1 MSTGESYPLFEQPGP
16 GSLELTLSNSTIFQI
31 NGTSVENLS
40 QSEVESLLSTSL
52 VSLTVQKLSGSSSR
66 TQVLQS
72 LLEEV
77 NDKINRENDICR
89 KVELTKERITTSG
102 SLNELQ
108 LSQQESSSAYFSGKS
123 SPLPDDQIS
132 STPESFSEPVLQSLS
147 SLTPLYEEN
156 PERLIGKQT
165 DSSGDLSTEEGSASH
180 LVTSTGSASRSQTY
194 VKLRKPVVRP
204 SPVTQSS
211 RFSMPVQL
219 MHKERPMP
227 PVRSGSYMSAI
238 TSPPQGE
245 VVTASSQE
253 DDLHMLPPTPVCTVH
268 FPSNSLPDSSVVNT
282 SNTVV
287 IRKKN
292 ESYFRNHGSRPQSAP
307 SARHYQVALGSSPAS
322 SSFGRYSASHG
333 DPLALTP
340 PKPSTSGNPATIA
353 VLRSTIV
360 PSYTAKSHSVQNCE
374 GLPAVSQQCLPVH
387 CDSKQKQARLK
398 ADSFGTGRHSRQGS
412 SHSAEGDERRVRHS
426 SVYNFDA
433 PTKTKHRPQR
443 ISLPNPLSRVMSY
456 TSAGTSSYCSG
467 SVSSTYSISSG
478 HATPVLI
485 PSTPIVPAN
494 EGGPALAFDF
504 SGPLTSTEDPLNRQ
518 VFYIF
523 QVLQRKRKYLAFN
536 YPDGCGSMRGNYSV
550 QCKSLC
556 SLLFCHG
563 LLLVCCYFSLYF
575 FPQFPFLM
583 RKNSHHYFSTY
594 YMLKA
599 VIKFCPHVTL
609 NSLMHYI
616 LVAFHQ

>member
-1 MSTGESYPLFEQPGP
+1 MSTGKSYPLFEQLRPGF
-16 GSLELTLSNSTIFQI
+16 LELTLSNSTIFQI

-77 NDKINRENDICR
+77 DDKINRENDICR

-165 DSSGDLSTEEGSASH
+165 DSSGDLSTEEGSASR

-204 SPVTQSS
+204 SPVTQSP

-219 MHKERPMP
+219 MYKERPMP

-253 DDLHMLPPTPVCTVH
+253 DDLHILPPAPVSTVH

-282 SNTVV
+282 SSTVV

-353 VLRSTIV
+353 VLRSTTV
-360 PSYTAKSHSVQNCE
+360 PYYTAKSHSVQNCG
-374 GLPAVSQQCLPVH
+374 GLPAVSQQCLPVQ

-398 ADSFGTGRHSRQGS
+398 ADSFGTGGHSRQGS

-426 SVYNFDA
+426 SVYNYDA
-433 PTKTKHRPQR
+433 TTKTKHRPQR

-518 VFYIF
+518 AFYIF
-523 QVLQRKRKYLAFN
+523 QCVLQHKRKYLAFN
-536 YPDGCGSMRGNYSV
+536 SPMV
-550 QCKSLC
+550 
-556 SLLFCHG
+556 
-563 LLLVCCYFSLYF
+563 V
-575 FPQFPFLM
+575 
-583 RKNSHHYFSTY
+583 
-594 YMLKA
+594 
-599 VIKFCPHVTL
+599 VV
-609 NSLMHYI
+609 
-616 LVAFHQ
+616 